1 MRLHVGTSGFSYDE
15 WQGCFY
21 PQGLAARDR
30 LAYYASQLGAV
41 EINNSFYRT
50 PKKSVVEGWAAQV
63 PADFRFAFK
72 AAQRVTHQKRL
83 REVAADTD
91 HMLEAFA
98 GAGEKQGCV
107 LVQLPPNFRKDRSRL
122 VGFLEHLPP
131 AVRAAFEF
139 RNPTWFDE
147 EIYAALRARN
157 AALVASD
164 VDDQAAPP
172 LVATADWGYLRLRR
186 TAYSNAD
193 LERWLEALRAQPWQ
207 ETFVFFKHEDAGTGP
222 KLAAEFRARF
232 EQVAG

>member
-21 PQGLAARDR
+21 PDGLAAQDR
-30 LAYYASQLGAV
+30 LGFYASRLSAV

-83 REVAADTD
+83 RGVDADTER
-91 HMLEAFA
+91 MLAAFA
-98 GAGEKQGCV
+98 GAGGKQGCV
-107 LVQLPPNFRKDRSRL
+107 LVQLPPHFRKDAARL
-122 VGFLEHLPP
+122 AAFLEHLPA
-131 AVRAAFEF
+131 AVRVAFEF

-147 EIYAALRARN
+147 ETYAALRARN

-164 VDDQAAPP
+164 VDEEPPPP
-172 LVATADWGYLRLRR
+172 LVGTADWGYLRLRR
-186 TAYSNAD
+186 TVYSDAD
-193 LERWLEALRAQPWQ
+193 LERWLELVRAQPWQ
-207 ETFVFFKHEDAGTGP
+207 EVFVFFKHEDAGTGP
-222 KLAAEFRARF
+222 RLAAEFRARF
-232 EQVAG
+232 AR